1 MQTPRLKNVDPVWR
15 SYVHDLI
22 HMARLNLNN
31 FDVEDRA
38 LTQDIIK
45 RLEEFDEA
53 AQ

>member
-1 MQTPRLKNVDPVWR
+1 MKTERLKNVDPVWR

-22 HMARLNLNN
+22 HLAKLNINN

-38 LTQDIIK
+38 LTLDIIN
-45 RLEEFDEA
+45 RLEELDDG